1 MIHDNRSSLKVSGQL
16 RNSSRRK
23 KTKKIYTT
31 RKMEK
36 ARKKGN
42 IHTRRRKTR
51 KVITLS
57 WRTLRRG
64 VMCTVAAGQRDFK
77 GAFLAADA
85 FDRDPISAR
94 FFNVV
99 P

>member
-1 MIHDNRSSLKVSGQL
+1 MQKT
-16 RNSSRRK
+16 RK
-23 KTKKIYTT
+23 K
-31 RKMEK
+31 EK
-36 ARKKGN
+36 T
-42 IHTRRRKTR
+42 HTRRRKTR
-51 KVITLS
+51 KMITLS

-64 VMCTVAAGQRDFK
+64 AMCTVAAGQRDFK

-94 FFNVV
+94 FLDVV